1 MIVNGIE
8 WSEEDIKKVEKFIEI
23 RNRGYYVS
31 GQELTEVYNRLLGKH
46 VNSTQCS
53 SCLRQ
58 RCAELETALNHARE
72 LEKREAERKAE
83 ENKAKMAAV
92 RAAKTKK
99 KEEE

>member
-1 MIVNGIE
+1 MKVNGIE

-72 LEKREAERKAE
+72 LEKREAERKAAE
-83 ENKAKMAAV
+83 EPKPQPK
-92 RAAKTKK
+92 KTKAK
-99 KEEE
+99 KEE

>member
-1 MIVNGIE
+1 MIINGIE

-72 LEKREAERKAE
+72 LEKREAERKAAE
-83 ENKAKMAAV
+83 EPKPQPK
-92 RAAKTKK
+92 KTKAK
-99 KEEE
+99 KEE